1 MGSVNLR
8 WSVALLLLV
17 CFGVV
22 GALLWGCSQ
31 DRDIAAGE
39 RVLIGSL
46 IVQVPDGYCGWVPS
60 PELIDVE
67 GEVEARVVLTPDST
81 RRSTVYIDQH
91 QAAPTDTEWD
101 GEWGI
106 QEYSEREIHVTVN
119 GRPQIAVIRELRDV
133 EPSTFIVQFAVDDT
147 SYEVTVV
154 AGSDAFAIDDVEELL
169 PRLFPQ

>member
-1 MGSVNLR
+1 LGSVNLR

-22 GALLWGCSQ
+22 GALLWGCSR

>member
-8 WSVALLLLV
+8 RSVALLLLV

-31 DRDIAAGE
+31 DRDLAAGE
-39 RVLIGSL
+39 RVLIDSL
-46 IVQVPDGYCGWVPS
+46 IVQVPDGYSGWVPS
-60 PELIDVE
+60 PELIDAG
-67 GEVEARVVLTPDST
+67 GEVEARVVLTPNST
-81 RRSTVYIDQH
+81 HRPTVYIDQH
-91 QAAPTDTEWD
+91 QAAPMDTEWD

-106 QEYSEREIHVTVN
+106 QEYSEREIHLSVN

-133 EPSTFIVQFAVDDT
+133 EPSTLIVQFAVDDT
-147 SYEVTVV
+147 WYEMTVV
-154 AGSDAFAIDDVEELL
+154 AGSDAFAMNDVEEML